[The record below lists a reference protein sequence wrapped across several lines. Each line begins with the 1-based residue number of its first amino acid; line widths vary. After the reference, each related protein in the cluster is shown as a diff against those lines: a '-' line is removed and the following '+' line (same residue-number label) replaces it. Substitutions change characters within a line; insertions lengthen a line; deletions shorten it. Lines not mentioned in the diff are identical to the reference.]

1 VYPGWKAKKKILE
14 VWWRKYLTHYYLRGT
29 TIYLY

>member
-14 VWWRKYLTHYYLRGT
+14 VWWRKYLTHYCLRRT
-29 TIYLY
+29 TVY